1 MRMFRRTAIAVG
13 LAGIVAAAATV
24 RAGAGPLPTSIAAVK
39 AAAPSAVVEARWG
52 WGGGWRGGGW
62 RGGGWGRGWGA
73 GAFVGGLAAGAIIA
87 SSSYGYYQNAYYG
100 GYPYYGAYAP
110 GYLTYSYAEPYAYGP
125 TYPVYGGGYY
135 GGYYRRAYYGYGGYG
150 GYRGGYWRRPYA
162 GYAGWRRW

>member
-13 LAGIVAAAATV
+13 IAGIAAVMATV
-24 RAGAGPLPTSIAAVK
+24 RAGAGPLPTSIATLK

-52 WGGGWRGGGW
+52 GGWRGGGWGGGGW

-87 SSSYGYYQNAYYG
+87 GSSYGYYQNAYYG

-110 GYLTYSYAEPYAYGP
+110 GYAGSAPRFGAWDTVLAWSLSTAAPQWSPL
-125 TYPVYGGGYY
+125 
-135 GGYYRRAYYGYGGYG
+135 RRSASQTA
-150 GYRGGYWRRPYA
+150 PA
-162 GYAGWRRW
+162 